1 MSVARASID
10 RALITWILMLIC
22 LLGGIWGFAT
32 IGRLEDPAF
41 TIKNAIIITQYPGAS
56 AEQVAREVSEPLES
70 EIQKMGEIDFIT
82 SSNKPGVSRIS
93 VNIES
98 TYDGTELPAIWTK
111 LRNRVEDAQRNLPP
125 EAGTPIVN
133 DTFGDVFGVFYAVT
147 APGFTDAEVHE
158 ISEFLRRE
166 LLAVEGVADV
176 AVAGLPAEAVYVDA
190 RTSIITNLGISAEA
204 IAGALSNTDSRTP
217 AGSVTQNGQDIRI
230 QAPEGS
236 DTVDEIANLTIG
248 VGGDVIDL
256 LDLATV
262 ERARVTDPTEII
274 RFQGEEAFTL
284 GVAGKAD
291 LNIVEVGKRVDVRLA
306 EIMRDVPAGVELHP
320 VYQQHVVVDEAS
332 NAFLVNLAMSVA
344 IVVIVLA
351 LFMGWRAAVV
361 VGATLLLTVV
371 GTIFLMA
378 IFGIEMERI
387 SLGALIIAMG
397 MLVDNA
403 IVVAEGMQ
411 GDMAQGKSA
420 RDAAEDVASKTQTP
434 LLGATVIGIMAFAGI
449 GLSPDATGE
458 FLFSLFAVIGISLL
472 LSWVLAITATPLL
485 AHYFFKVGSGE
496 GTDQYGGPLF
506 RAYRSVLS
514 AALTLRHLVIL
525 ALIGIT
531 VLCFIGFGQVKQ
543 QFFPDSNTPIF
554 YVHYKLPQGSSIHQ
568 VSEDM
573 GVLEEWLLER
583 DDVTSVATFI
593 GGGATRFM
601 LTYAPEE
608 ALPTYGH
615 LIIRTESLEQI
626 PPLRAD
632 LEAFGRGTLTA
643 GEFRTERLAFGP
655 GGGAPIAA
663 RFSGPDPVVLRD
675 LAEQAEAALRGA
687 SDQLMDLRTDWRERE
702 LVIVPDF
709 ADERAKAAG
718 VSRED
723 LAQSLQ
729 VGTDGSQVGYY
740 REGDRLI
747 PIIMR
752 SDSAQG
758 EGAAHLV
765 DLPVYSEAAGAYIPV
780 AQITDGF
787 HWEAQNT
794 FVVRRDRVPT
804 ITVLAGVPAGVNASG
819 VFNEIRGVIEEIP
832 LPEGYVLEWGGEYE
846 NSTEAQ
852 ASLGKQL
859 PLSLI
864 IMVLI
869 SVLLF
874 GKIRQPVIIWLL
886 VPMSVNGVAIGLL
899 GTGLPFSFTALLGL
913 LSLSGML
920 IKNGIVLVE
929 EIDLVRAEGVPFR
942 KAVLDASTSRLRPV
956 VLAAATT
963 ILGMIPLLSDA
974 FFASMAVTIMGGL
987 GFASILTLVAAP
999 VFYYSFFPRARRED
1013 AKRRKAE
1020 QKAAKAAKA
1029 AAA

>member
-1 MSVARASID
+1 MSIARASID
-10 RALITWILMLIC
+10 KALITWILMLAC

-32 IGRLEDPAF
+32 IGRLEDPSF

-56 AEQVAREVSEPLES
+56 AEQVAREVSEPIES

-82 SSNKPGVSRIS
+82 SSNKPGISRIS

-98 TYDGTELPAIWTK
+98 TFDGTELPAIWTK
-111 LRNRVEDAQRNLPP
+111 LRNRVTDAQRNLPP

-133 DTFGDVFGVFYAVT
+133 DNFGDVFGVFYAVT
-147 APGFTDAEVHE
+147 APGFSDAEVHG
-158 ISEFLRRE
+158 ISEYLRRE

-176 AVAGLPAEAVYVDA
+176 AVAGLPSEAIYVDA
-190 RTSIITNLGISAEA
+190 RTSIMNNLGIGPAAIGSALA
-204 IAGALSNTDSRTP
+204 NTDSRTTS
-217 AGSVTQNGQDIRI
+217 GSVSQNGQDIRI

-248 VGGDVIDL
+248 IGGDIIDL
-256 LDLATV
+256 LDLADVKRDRV
-262 ERARVTDPTEII
+262 EEPTEIV

-284 GVAGKAD
+284 GIAGKAD
-291 LNIVEVGKRVDVRLA
+291 LNIVDVGQRVDARLA
-306 EIMRDVPAGVELHP
+306 EIMRDVPAGVEMHP
-320 VYQQHVVVDEAS
+320 IYQQHVVVDEAS
-332 NAFLVNLAMSVA
+332 NAFLLNLAMSVA
-344 IVVIVLA
+344 IVFIVLA

-361 VGATLLLTVV
+361 VGVTLLLTVV
-371 GTIFLMA
+371 GTIFMMA

-411 GDMAQGKSA
+411 GDMAQGKNA
-420 RDAAEDVASKTQTP
+420 RDAAEDVAKKTQTP

-472 LSWVLAITATPLL
+472 LSWILAITATPLL
-485 AHYFFKVGSGE
+485 AHYFFKVGTGE
-496 GTDQYGGPLF
+496 GGDHYGGPLF
-506 RAYRSVLS
+506 RAYRKVLS
-514 AALTLRHLVIL
+514 AALNLRYLVIL
-525 ALIGIT
+525 GLVAIT
-531 VLCFIGFGQVKQ
+531 VLCYIGFGQVKQ
-543 QFFPDSNTPIF
+543 QFFPDSNTPLF
-554 YVHYKLPQGSSIHQ
+554 YVHYKLPQGASIHR

-573 GVLEEWLLER
+573 EALEDWLAER
-583 DDVTSVATFI
+583 EEVKSVATFI

-615 LIIRTESLEQI
+615 LIIRTDTLEQI
-626 PPLRAD
+626 PDLRAD
-632 LEAFGRGTLTA
+632 LETFGRSTLTS

-663 RFSGPDPVVLRD
+663 RLSGPDLVVLRS
-675 LAEQAEAALRGA
+675 LAEQAEKTLRGA
-687 SDQLMDLRTDWRERE
+687 SDQLQDLRTDWRERE
-702 LVIVPDF
+702 LVIVPRF

-718 VSRED
+718 VGRDD
-723 LAQSLQ
+723 LAQALQ
-729 VGTDGSQVGYY
+729 FGTDGLQVGYY
-740 REGDRLI
+740 REEDRLI

-752 SDSAQG
+752 SDSAEI
-758 EGAAHLV
+758 EGGAHLA
-765 DLPVYSEAAGAYIPV
+765 DLPVYSEAAATYIPV
-780 AQITDGF
+780 SQVMDGLG
-787 HWEAQNT
+787 WEAQNT
-794 FVVRRDRVPT
+794 FLVRRDRVPT
-804 ITVLAGVPAGVNASG
+804 ITLEADVPAGVNASA
-819 VFNEIRGVIEEIP
+819 VFNQIRGAIEAID
-832 LPEGYVLEWGGEYE
+832 LPEGYTLEWGGEYE
-846 NSTEAQ
+846 SSTEAQ
-852 ASLGKQL
+852 SSLGKQL

-874 GKIRQPVIIWLL
+874 GTIRQPLIIWLL
-886 VPMSVNGVAIGLL
+886 VPMSVNGVALGLL
-899 GTGLPFSFTALLGL
+899 ATDLPFSFTALLGL

-929 EIDLVRAEGVPFR
+929 EIDLVRADGVPFR
-942 KAVLDASTSRLRPV
+942 DAILDASTSRLRPV
-956 VLAAATT
+956 MLAAATT

-974 FFASMAVTIMGGL
+974 FFSSMAVTIMGGL
-987 GFASILTLVAAP
+987 GFASILTLIAAP
-999 VFYYSFFPRARRED
+999 VFYYSFFPTARKED
-1013 AKRRKAE
+1013 ALASKT
-1020 QKAAKAAKA
+1020 KA
-1029 AAA
+1029 AATA

>member
-1 MSVARASID
+1 MSIARASID
-10 RALITWILMLIC
+10 RALITWILMLGC

-41 TIKNAIIITQYPGAS
+41 TIKNAIIITQYPGAT
-56 AEQVAREVSEPLES
+56 AEQVAREVSEPIES

-98 TYDGTELPAIWTK
+98 TYDGSELPAIWTK
-111 LRNRVEDAQRNLPP
+111 LRNRVEDAQRSLPP

-133 DTFGDVFGVFYAVT
+133 DNFGDVYGVFYAVT
-147 APGFTDAEVHE
+147 APGFSDAEVHE
-158 ISEFLRRE
+158 ISDYLRRE
-166 LLAVEGVADV
+166 LLAVDGVADV
-176 AVAGLPAEAVYVDA
+176 AVAGLPEEAVYVDA
-190 RTSIITNLGISAEA
+190 RTSIITNLGIAPDA
-204 IAGALSNTDSRTP
+204 IAAALSTTDTRTE
-217 AGSVTQNGQDIRI
+217 AGSVTLSGQDVRI

-236 DTVDEIANLTIG
+236 DTVEEIANLTIG

-256 LDLATV
+256 LDLAEV
-262 ERARVTDPTEII
+262 SRSRVTEPSQII
-274 RFQGEEAFTL
+274 RFQGEDAFTL

-291 LNIVEVGKRVDVRLA
+291 LNIVDVGKRVDVRLS
-306 EIMRDVPAGVELHP
+306 EILRDIPAGVELHP
-320 VYQQHVVVDEAS
+320 IYQQHVVVDEAS
-332 NAFLVNLAMSVA
+332 NAFLLNLAMSVA

-361 VGATLLLTVV
+361 VGVTLLLTVV
-371 GTIFLMA
+371 GTVFLMSV
-378 IFGIEMERI
+378 FSIEMERI

-411 GDMAQGKSA
+411 GDMSQGKTA
-420 RDAAEDVASKTQTP
+420 RDAAEDVASKTQIP

-485 AHYFFKVGSGE
+485 AHYFFKVGTGE
-496 GTDQYGGPLF
+496 AGDQYGGPLF
-506 RAYRSVLS
+506 KAYRGILS
-514 AALTLRHLVIL
+514 LALKLRYLVIL

-531 VLCFIGFGQVKQ
+531 VVCYIGFGQVKQ
-543 QFFPDSNTPIF
+543 QFFPDSNTPLF
-554 YVHYKLPQGSSIHQ
+554 YVHYKLPQGASIHRA
-568 VSEDM
+568 SEDM
-573 GVLEEWLLER
+573 AVVEEWLKER
-583 DDVTSVATFI
+583 DDVVATSTFI

-608 ALPTYGH
+608 SLATYGH

-626 PPLRAD
+626 PELRAD
-632 LEAFGRGTLTA
+632 LEEFGRNTLSA

-663 RFSGPDPVVLRD
+663 RFSGPDPVVLRR
-675 LAEQAEAALRGA
+675 LAEEAEQVLIGA
-687 SDQLMDLRTDWRERE
+687 SDQLQDLRTDWRERE
-702 LVIVPDF
+702 FVILPRF

-718 VSRED
+718 VTRED
-723 LAQSLQ
+723 VAQSLQ
-729 VGTDGSQVGYY
+729 LGSEGISVGLY

-747 PIIMR
+747 PIILR
-752 SDSAQG
+752 TETATA
-758 EGAAHLV
+758 EGIAHLA
-765 DLPVYSEAAGAYIPV
+765 DLPVYSAAAQSYIPV
-780 AQITDGF
+780 TQVTDGF
-787 HWEAQNT
+787 GWEAQNT
-794 FVVRRDRVPT
+794 LLMRRDRVET
-804 ITVLAGVPAGVNASG
+804 ITVQAGVPAGVNASA
-819 VFNEIRGVIEEIP
+819 VFGEIRDVVEAID
-832 LPEGYVLEWGGEYE
+832 LPEGYKLEWGGEYE
-846 NSTEAQ
+846 NSTKAQ

-874 GKIRQPVIIWLL
+874 GTIRQPVIIWLL
-886 VPMSVNGVAIGLL
+886 VPMSVNGVALGLL

-929 EIDLVRAEGVPFR
+929 EIDLVRAEGVGFR
-942 KAVLDASTSRLRPV
+942 QAILDASTSRLRPV

-987 GFASILTLVAAP
+987 GFASILTLIAAP
-999 VFYYSFFPRARRED
+999 VFYYSFFPKERRAD
-1013 AKRRKAE
+1013 AKAT
-1020 QKAAKAAKA
+1020 A
-1029 AAA
+1029 

>member
-1 MSVARASID
+1 MSIARASID
-10 RALITWILMLIC
+10 KALITWILMLGC

-82 SSNKPGVSRIS
+82 SSNKPGISRIS

-111 LRNRVEDAQRNLPP
+111 LRNRVEDATRSLPP

-133 DTFGDVFGVFYAVT
+133 DTFGDVYGVFYAVT
-147 APGFTDAEVHE
+147 TPGFSDAETHE
-158 ISEFLRRE
+158 ISEYLRRE
-166 LLAVEGVADV
+166 LLAVDGVADV
-176 AVAGLPAEAVYVDA
+176 ALAGLPSEAIYVDA
-190 RTSIITNLGISAEA
+190 RTSIITNLGIGPDA
-204 IAGALSNTDSRTP
+204 IAAALSNTDSRTD
-217 AGSVTQNGQDIRI
+217 AGSVSQNGQDVRI

-262 ERARVTDPTEII
+262 ERSRVDEPTELI
-274 RFQGEEAFTL
+274 RFQGQEAFTL
-284 GVAGKAD
+284 GVSGKAS
-291 LNIVEVGKRVDVRLA
+291 LNIVDVGKRVDDRLA

-320 VYQQHVVVDEAS
+320 IYQQHVVVDEAS
-332 NAFLVNLAMSVA
+332 NAFLLNLAMSVA

-411 GDMAQGKSA
+411 GDMAQGKTA
-420 RDAAEDVASKTQTP
+420 RDAAEDVAKKTQVP

-472 LSWVLAITATPLL
+472 LSWILAITATPLL

-496 GTDQYGGPLF
+496 DSDHYGGPLF
-506 RAYRSVLS
+506 RAYRAVLN

-531 VLCFIGFGQVKQ
+531 VLCYIGFGQVKQ
-543 QFFPDSNTPIF
+543 QFFPDSNTPLF
-554 YVHYKLPQGSSIHQ
+554 YVHYKLPQGASIHTT
-568 VSEDM
+568 SDDM
-573 GVLEEWLLER
+573 AVLEDWLAER
-583 DDVTSVATFI
+583 DDVVSVATFI

-626 PPLRAD
+626 PELRAD
-632 LEAFGRGTLTA
+632 LEAFGRSTLTA

-655 GGGAPIAA
+655 GGGAPIEA
-663 RFSGPDPVVLRD
+663 RFSGPDAVVLRE
-675 LAEQAEAALRGA
+675 LAVEAQSRLIEA
-687 SDQLMDLRTDWRERE
+687 SDQLMDLRTNWRERE
-702 LVIVPDF
+702 LIIEPRF

-718 VSRED
+718 VSRDD
-723 LAQSLQ
+723 LAGALQ
-729 VGTDGSQVGYY
+729 FGTDGTQVGYY
-740 REGDRLI
+740 READRLI

-752 SDSAQG
+752 SDSASADG
-758 EGAAHLV
+758 GAHLA
-765 DLPVYSEAAGAYIPV
+765 DLPVYSDAAQAYIPV
-780 AQITDGF
+780 AQIIDGF
-787 HWEAQNT
+787 DWEAQNT

-804 ITVLAGVPAGVNASG
+804 ISVQAGVPAGVNAAA
-819 VFNEIRGVIEEIP
+819 VFTDIRAPIEAME
-832 LPEGYVLEWGGEYE
+832 LPEGYTLEWGGEYE
-846 NSTEAQ
+846 SSTEAQ
-852 ASLGKQL
+852 ASLGGQL

-874 GKIRQPVIIWLL
+874 GTIRQPVIIWLL
-886 VPMSVNGVAIGLL
+886 VPMSVNGVALGLL

-929 EIDLVRAEGVPFR
+929 EIDLVRADGVPFR

-999 VFYYSFFPRARRED
+999 VFYYSFFPKARKEDDRAR
-1013 AKRRKAE
+1013 
-1020 QKAAKAAKA
+1020 KAAKNAGTAPA
-1029 AAA
+1029 

>member
-1 MSVARASID
+1 MSIARASID
-10 RALITWILMLIC
+10 KALITWILMLAC

-41 TIKNAIIITQYPGAS
+41 TIKNAIIITSYPGAS
-56 AEQVAREVSEPLES
+56 AEQVAREVSEPIES

-82 SSNKPGVSRIS
+82 SSNKPGISRIS

-111 LRNRVEDAQRNLPP
+111 LRNRVEDATRSLPP

-133 DTFGDVFGVFYAVT
+133 DTFGDVYGVFYAVT
-147 APGFTDAEVHE
+147 APGFSDAEVHE

-166 LLAVEGVADV
+166 LLAVNGVADV
-176 AVAGLPAEAVYVDA
+176 AVAGLPSEAIYVNA
-190 RTSIITNLGISAEA
+190 RTSIITNLGIGPGA
-204 IAGALSNTDSRTP
+204 IGAALSNTDSRTQ
-217 AGSVTQNGQDIRI
+217 AGSVTQNGQDVRI
-230 QAPEGS
+230 QAPQGS

-262 ERARVTDPTEII
+262 ERARVTDPSEII
-274 RFQGEEAFTL
+274 RFNGQEAFTL
-284 GVAGKAD
+284 GVAGKAS
-291 LNIVEVGKRVDVRLA
+291 LNIVDVGASVDARLD
-306 EIMRDVPAGVELHP
+306 ELMRDVPAGVELHP
-320 VYQQHVVVDEAS
+320 IYQQHVVVDEAS
-332 NAFLVNLAMSVA
+332 NAFLLNLGMSVA

-371 GTIFLMA
+371 GTVFLMA

-420 RDAAEDVASKTQTP
+420 RDAAEDVAKKTQTP

-472 LSWVLAITATPLL
+472 LSWLLAITATPLL
-485 AHYFFKVGSGE
+485 GHYFFKVGSGE
-496 GTDQYGGPLF
+496 DGDHYGGPLF
-506 RAYRSVLS
+506 RAYRGMLS
-514 AALTLRHLVIL
+514 LALTLRHLVIL

-531 VLCFIGFGQVKQ
+531 VLCYIGFGQVKQ
-543 QFFPDSNTPIF
+543 AFFPDSNTPLF
-554 YVHYKLPQGSSIHQ
+554 YVHYKLPQGSSIHR

-573 GVLEEWLLER
+573 KVLESWLADR
-583 DDVTSVATFI
+583 DEVASVATFV

-608 ALPTYGH
+608 TLPTYGH
-615 LIIRTESLEQI
+615 LIIRTHALEEI
-626 PPLRAD
+626 PALRAD
-632 LEAFGRGTLTA
+632 LEAFGRATLTG

-663 RFSGPDPVVLRD
+663 RFSGPDPVVLRQ
-675 LAEQAEAALRGA
+675 LSERAQEVLLES
-687 SDQLMDLRTDWRERE
+687 SDQLQDLRADWRERE
-702 LVIVPDF
+702 LTIVPRF

-718 VSRED
+718 VSRDD
-723 LAQSLQ
+723 LALSLQ
-729 VGTDGSQVGYY
+729 FGTDGSQVGYY
-740 REGDRLI
+740 READRLI
-747 PIIMR
+747 PIIIR
-752 SDSAQG
+752 NDNAQSDSA
-758 EGAAHLV
+758 AHLA
-765 DLPVYSEAAGAYIPV
+765 DLPVYSEAAGTYLPV
-780 AQITDGF
+780 AQVIDGF
-787 HWEAQNT
+787 DWEAQNT
-794 FVVRRDRVPT
+794 YIVRRDRVPT
-804 ITVLAGVPAGVNASG
+804 ITVMAGVPAGVNASS
-819 VFNEIRGVIEEIP
+819 VFNEVRGAVEAIE
-832 LPEGYVLEWGGEYE
+832 LPEGYSLEWGGEFE
-846 NSTEAQ
+846 NSTKAQ

-859 PLSLI
+859 PLSFI
-864 IMVLI
+864 SMVLI

-874 GKIRQPVIIWLL
+874 GTIRQPVIIWLL
-886 VPMSVNGVAIGLL
+886 VPMSVNGVALGLL

-929 EIDLVRAEGVPFR
+929 EIDLVRADGVPFR
-942 KAVLDASTSRLRPV
+942 QAILDASTSRLRPV

-999 VFYYSFFPRARRED
+999 VFYYSFFPKE
-1013 AKRRKAE
+1013 RKADAAAR
-1020 QKAAKAAKA
+1020 KAAKAKA
-1029 AAA
+1029 

>member
-1 MSVARASID
+1 MSIARASID
-10 RALITWILMLIC
+10 KALITWILMLAC

-41 TIKNAIIITQYPGAS
+41 TIKNAIIFTQYPGAT
-56 AEQVAREVSEPLES
+56 AEQVAREVTEPIES

-111 LRNRVEDAQRNLPP
+111 LRNRVADSQRSLPP

-133 DTFGDVFGVFYAVT
+133 DNFGDVYGVFYAVT
-147 APGFTDAEVHE
+147 APGFSDAERHE
-158 ISEFLRRE
+158 IADYLRRE
-166 LLAVEGVADV
+166 LLAVDGVADV
-176 AVAGLPAEAVYVDA
+176 AVAGLPEEAVYVDA
-190 RTSIITNLGISAEA
+190 STSIITNLGIAPNA
-204 IAGALSNTDSRTP
+204 IAGALSNTDTRTE
-217 AGSVTQNGQDIRI
+217 AGSVTQGGQQIRI
-230 QAPEGS
+230 QAPEGTE
-236 DTVDEIANLTIG
+236 TVEEIANLTIG
-248 VGGDVIDL
+248 VGGEVIDM

-262 ERARVTDPTEII
+262 SRSRVTEPTEII
-274 RFQGEEAFTL
+274 RFQGQEAFTL
-284 GVAGKAD
+284 GVAGKAA
-291 LNIVEVGKRVDVRLA
+291 LNIVDVGKRVDVRLA

-332 NAFLVNLAMSVA
+332 NAFLLNLAMSVG
-344 IVVIVLA
+344 IVVLVLA

-411 GDMAQGKSA
+411 GDMAQGKTA
-420 RDAAEDVASKTQTP
+420 RDAAEDVAAKTQTP

-472 LSWVLAITATPLL
+472 LSWILAITATPLL
-485 AHYFFKVGSGE
+485 AHYFFKT
-496 GTDQYGGPLF
+496 GTGDAGDQYGGPLF
-506 RAYRSVLS
+506 RTYRAVLS
-514 AALTLRHLVIL
+514 AALRLRYLVIL

-531 VLCFIGFGQVKQ
+531 VVCYIGFGQVKQ
-543 QFFPDSNTPIF
+543 QFFPDSNTPLF
-554 YVHYKLPQGSSIHQ
+554 YVHYKLLQGASIHR
-568 VSEDM
+568 VSDDMAQLED
-573 GVLEEWLLER
+573 WLADR
-583 DDVTSVATFI
+583 DEVVSVSTFI

-615 LIIRTESLEQI
+615 LIIRTNTLEQI
-626 PPLRAD
+626 PDLRKD
-632 LEAFGRGTLTA
+632 LEAFGRSTLTS

-655 GGGAPIAA
+655 GGGSPIAA
-663 RFSGPDPVVLRD
+663 RFSGPDPVVLRR
-675 LAEQAEAALRGA
+675 LAQEATAVLTET
-687 SDQLMDLRTDWRERE
+687 SDQLQDLRTDWRERE
-702 LVIVPDF
+702 LVIVPRF

-723 LAQSLQ
+723 VAQSLQ
-729 VGTDGSQVGYY
+729 LGSEGIRVGVY
-740 REGDRLI
+740 RERDRLI
-747 PIIMR
+747 PIVLR
-752 SDSAQG
+752 TDSAAS
-758 EGAAHLV
+758 EGSAHLS
-765 DLPVYSEAAGAYIPV
+765 DLPVYSAAAKSYIPV
-780 AQITDGF
+780 SQITNGF
-787 HWEAQNT
+787 AWEAQNT
-794 FVVRRDRVPT
+794 LLMRRDRVET
-804 ITVLAGVPAGVNASG
+804 ITVQAGVPAGVNAAT
-819 VFNEIRGVIEEIP
+819 VFTQIRSAVEGIE
-832 LPEGYVLEWGGEYE
+832 LPEGYKMEWGGEYE

-864 IMVLI
+864 TMVLI

-886 VPMSVNGVAIGLL
+886 VPMSVNGVALGLL

-929 EIDLVRAEGVPFR
+929 EIDLVRAEGVGFR
-942 KAVLDASTSRLRPV
+942 KAILDASTSRLRPV

-987 GFASILTLVAAP
+987 GFASVLTLIAAP
-999 VFYYSFFPRARRED
+999 VFYYSFFPKERRAD
-1013 AKRRKAE
+1013 AKAN
-1020 QKAAKAAKA
+1020 A
-1029 AAA
+1029 

>member
-1 MSVARASID
+1 MSIARASID
-10 RALITWILMLIC
+10 RALITWILMLGC

-41 TIKNAIIITQYPGAS
+41 TIKNAIIITQYPGAT
-56 AEQVAREVSEPLES
+56 AEQVAREVSEPIES

-98 TYDGTELPAIWTK
+98 TYDGSELPAIWTK
-111 LRNRVEDAQRNLPP
+111 LRNRVEDAQRSLPP

-133 DTFGDVFGVFYAVT
+133 DNFGDVYGVFYAVT
-147 APGFTDAEVHE
+147 APGFSDAEVHE
-158 ISEFLRRE
+158 ISDYLRRE
-166 LLAVEGVADV
+166 LLAVDGVADV
-176 AVAGLPAEAVYVDA
+176 AVAGLPEEAVYVDA
-190 RTSIITNLGISAEA
+190 RTSIITNLGIAPDA
-204 IAGALSNTDSRTP
+204 IAAALSTTDTRTE
-217 AGSVTQNGQDIRI
+217 AGSVTLSGQDVRI

-236 DTVDEIANLTIG
+236 DTVEEIANLTIG

-256 LDLATV
+256 LDLAEV
-262 ERARVTDPTEII
+262 SRSRVTEPSQII
-274 RFQGEEAFTL
+274 RFQGEDAFTL

-291 LNIVEVGKRVDVRLA
+291 LNIVDVGKRVDVRLS
-306 EIMRDVPAGVELHP
+306 EILRDIPAGVELHP
-320 VYQQHVVVDEAS
+320 IYQQHVVVDEAS
-332 NAFLVNLAMSVA
+332 NAFLLNLAMSVA

-371 GTIFLMA
+371 GTVFLMSV
-378 IFGIEMERI
+378 FSIEMERI

-411 GDMAQGKSA
+411 GDMSQGKTA
-420 RDAAEDVASKTQTP
+420 RDAAEDVARKTQIP

-485 AHYFFKVGSGE
+485 AHYFFKVGTGE
-496 GTDQYGGPLF
+496 AGDQYGGPLF
-506 RAYRSVLS
+506 KAYRGILS
-514 AALTLRHLVIL
+514 LALKLRYLVIL

-531 VLCFIGFGQVKQ
+531 VVCYIGFGQVKQ
-543 QFFPDSNTPIF
+543 QFFPDSNTPLF
-554 YVHYKLPQGSSIHQ
+554 YVHYKLPQGASIHRA
-568 VSEDM
+568 SEDM
-573 GVLEEWLLER
+573 AVVEDWLKER
-583 DDVTSVATFI
+583 DDVVATSTFI

-608 ALPTYGH
+608 SLATYGH

-626 PPLRAD
+626 PELRAD
-632 LEAFGRGTLTA
+632 LEEFGRNTLSA

-663 RFSGPDPVVLRD
+663 RFSGPDPVVLRR
-675 LAEQAEAALRGA
+675 LAEEAEQVLIGA
-687 SDQLMDLRTDWRERE
+687 SDQLQDLRTDWRERE
-702 LVIVPDF
+702 FVILPRF

-718 VSRED
+718 VTRED
-723 LAQSLQ
+723 VAQSLQ
-729 VGTDGSQVGYY
+729 LGSEGISVGLY

-747 PIIMR
+747 PIILR
-752 SDSAQG
+752 TETATA
-758 EGAAHLV
+758 EGIAHLA
-765 DLPVYSEAAGAYIPV
+765 DLPVYSAAAQSYIPV
-780 AQITDGF
+780 TQVTDGF
-787 HWEAQNT
+787 GWEAQNT
-794 FVVRRDRVPT
+794 LLMRRDRVET
-804 ITVLAGVPAGVNASG
+804 ITVQAGVPAGVNASA
-819 VFNEIRGVIEEIP
+819 VFGEIRDVVEAID
-832 LPEGYVLEWGGEYE
+832 LPEGYKLEWGGEYE
-846 NSTEAQ
+846 NSTKAQ

-874 GKIRQPVIIWLL
+874 GTIRQPVIIWLL
-886 VPMSVNGVAIGLL
+886 VPMSVNGVALGLL

-929 EIDLVRAEGVPFR
+929 EIDLVRAEGVGFR
-942 KAVLDASTSRLRPV
+942 QAILDASTSRLRPV

-987 GFASILTLVAAP
+987 GFASILTLIAAP
-999 VFYYSFFPRARRED
+999 VFYYSFFPKERRAD
-1013 AKRRKAE
+1013 AKAT
-1020 QKAAKAAKA
+1020 A
-1029 AAA
+1029 

>member
-1 MSVARASID
+1 MSIARASID
-10 RALITWILMLIC
+10 RALITWILMLGC

-41 TIKNAIIITQYPGAS
+41 TIKNAIIITQYPGAT
-56 AEQVAREVSEPLES
+56 AEQVAREVSEPIES

-98 TYDGTELPAIWTK
+98 TYDGSELPAIWTK
-111 LRNRVEDAQRNLPP
+111 LRNRVEDAQRSLPP

-133 DTFGDVFGVFYAVT
+133 DNFGDVYGVFYAVT
-147 APGFTDAEVHE
+147 APGFSDAEVHE
-158 ISEFLRRE
+158 ISDYLRRE
-166 LLAVEGVADV
+166 LLAVDGVADV
-176 AVAGLPAEAVYVDA
+176 AVAGLPEEAVYVDA
-190 RTSIITNLGISAEA
+190 RTSIITNLGIAPDA
-204 IAGALSNTDSRTP
+204 IAAALSTTDTRTE
-217 AGSVTQNGQDIRI
+217 AGSVTLSGQDVRI

-236 DTVDEIANLTIG
+236 DTVEEIANLTIG

-256 LDLATV
+256 LDLAEV
-262 ERARVTDPTEII
+262 SRSRVTEPSQII
-274 RFQGEEAFTL
+274 RFQGEDAFTL

-291 LNIVEVGKRVDVRLA
+291 LNIVDVGKRVDVRLS
-306 EIMRDVPAGVELHP
+306 EILRDIPAGVELHP
-320 VYQQHVVVDEAS
+320 IYQQHVVVDEAS
-332 NAFLVNLAMSVA
+332 NAFLLNLAMSVA

-361 VGATLLLTVV
+361 VGVTLLLTVV
-371 GTIFLMA
+371 GTVFLMSV
-378 IFGIEMERI
+378 FSIEMERI

-411 GDMAQGKSA
+411 GDMSQGKTA
-420 RDAAEDVASKTQTP
+420 RDAAEDVASKTQIP

-485 AHYFFKVGSGE
+485 AHYFFKVGTGE
-496 GTDQYGGPLF
+496 AGDQYGGPLF
-506 RAYRSVLS
+506 KAYRGILS
-514 AALTLRHLVIL
+514 LALKLRYLVIL

-531 VLCFIGFGQVKQ
+531 VVCYIGFGQVKQ
-543 QFFPDSNTPIF
+543 QFFPDSNTPLF
-554 YVHYKLPQGSSIHQ
+554 YVHYKLPQGASIHRA
-568 VSEDM
+568 SEDM
-573 GVLEEWLLER
+573 AVVEEWLKER
-583 DDVTSVATFI
+583 DDVVATSTFI

-608 ALPTYGH
+608 SLATYGH

-626 PPLRAD
+626 PELRAD
-632 LEAFGRGTLTA
+632 LEEFGRNTLSA

-663 RFSGPDPVVLRD
+663 RFSGPDPVVLRR
-675 LAEQAEAALRGA
+675 LAEEAEQVLIGA
-687 SDQLMDLRTDWRERE
+687 SDQLQDLRTDWRERE
-702 LVIVPDF
+702 FVILPRF

-718 VSRED
+718 VTRED
-723 LAQSLQ
+723 VAQSLQ
-729 VGTDGSQVGYY
+729 LGSEGISVGLY

-747 PIIMR
+747 PIILR
-752 SDSAQG
+752 TETATA
-758 EGAAHLV
+758 EGIAHLA
-765 DLPVYSEAAGAYIPV
+765 DLPVYSAAAQSYIPV
-780 AQITDGF
+780 AQVTDGF
-787 HWEAQNT
+787 GWEAQNT
-794 FVVRRDRVPT
+794 LLMRRDRVET
-804 ITVLAGVPAGVNASG
+804 ITVQAGVPAGVNASA
-819 VFNEIRGVIEEIP
+819 VFGEIRDVVEAID
-832 LPEGYVLEWGGEYE
+832 LPEGYKLEWGGEYE
-846 NSTEAQ
+846 NSTKAQ

-874 GKIRQPVIIWLL
+874 GTIRQPVIIWLL
-886 VPMSVNGVAIGLL
+886 VPMSVNGVALGLL

-929 EIDLVRAEGVPFR
+929 EIDLVRAEGVGFR
-942 KAVLDASTSRLRPV
+942 QAILDASTSRLRPV

-987 GFASILTLVAAP
+987 GFASILTLIAAP
-999 VFYYSFFPRARRED
+999 VFYYSFFPKERRAD
-1013 AKRRKAE
+1013 AKAT
-1020 QKAAKAAKA
+1020 A
-1029 AAA
+1029 

>member
-1 MSVARASID
+1 MSIARASID
-10 RALITWILMLIC
+10 KALITWLLMLIC

-56 AEQVAREVSEPLES
+56 AEQVAREVSEPIES

-98 TYDGTELPAIWTK
+98 TFDGTELPAIWTK
-111 LRNRVEDAQRNLPP
+111 LRNRVQDAQRSLPA

-133 DTFGDVFGVFYAVT
+133 DNFGDVYGVFYAVT
-147 APGFTDAEVHE
+147 APGFTDAETHE
-158 ISEFLRRE
+158 IAEFLRRE
-166 LLAVEGVADV
+166 LLAVDGVADV
-176 AVAGLPAEAVYVDA
+176 ALAGLPTEAIYVDA
-190 RTSIITNLGISAEA
+190 NPAIFSNLGIAPT
-204 IAGALSNTDSRTP
+204 ALATALANTDTRTP
-217 AGSVTQNGQDIRI
+217 AGSIVQNGQDIRI
-230 QAPEGS
+230 QAPAGDAS
-236 DTVDEIANLTIG
+236 VDEIARLTIG
-248 VGGDVIDL
+248 VGGEVIDL
-256 LDLATV
+256 LDIAKVTRGRV
-262 ERARVTDPTEII
+262 ETPTEII
-274 RFQGEEAFTL
+274 RFQGQEAFTL
-284 GVAGKAD
+284 GVSGKAD
-291 LNIVEVGKRVDVRLA
+291 LNIVEIGQRVDARLA
-306 EIMRDVPAGVELHP
+306 EIMRDIPAGVELQP
-320 VYQQHVVVDEAS
+320 IYQQHVVVDEAS

-371 GTIFLMA
+371 GTIFVMA

-420 RDAAEDVASKTQTP
+420 RDAAEDVAAKTQTP

-472 LSWVLAITATPLL
+472 LSWILAITATPLL
-485 AHYFFKVGSGE
+485 AHYFFKVGTGDA
-496 GTDQYGGPLF
+496 GDQYGGPLF
-506 RAYRSVLS
+506 RAYRATLNL
-514 AALTLRHLVIL
+514 ALRLRWLVI
-525 ALIGIT
+525 AGLIGLT
-531 VLCFIGFGQVKQ
+531 VVCYIGFGQVKQ
-543 QFFPDSNTPIF
+543 QFFPDSNTPLF
-554 YVHYKLPQGSSIHQ
+554 YVHYKLPQGASIHRTA
-568 VSEDM
+568 EDM
-573 GVLEEWLLER
+573 KLLEDWLADR
-583 DDVTSVATFI
+583 DDVVSVATFV

-626 PPLRAD
+626 PPLRSD
-632 LEAFGRGTLTA
+632 LEAFGRNTLTA

-655 GGGAPIAA
+655 GGGAPIEA
-663 RFSGPDPVVLRD
+663 RFSGPDPVVLRE
-675 LAEQAEAALRGA
+675 LAEKAMAELHAG
-687 SDQLMDLRTDWRERE
+687 SDQLLDLRTDWRERE
-702 LVIVPDF
+702 LVIKPIF

-718 VSRED
+718 VTRED
-723 LAQSLQ
+723 LANSLLL
-729 VGTDGSQVGYY
+729 GSDGLQAGVY

-747 PIIMR
+747 PIILR
-752 SDSAQG
+752 TDVAAQ
-758 EGAAHLV
+758 EGGAYLA
-765 DLPVYSEAAGAYIPV
+765 DQPVYSSAAQAYIPV
-780 AQITDGF
+780 LQLIDGYD
-787 HWEAQNT
+787 WEAQNT
-794 FVVRRDRVPT
+794 LLRRRDRVPT
-804 ITVLAGVPAGVNASG
+804 IAVQAGVAAGVNASA
-819 VFNEIRGVIEEIP
+819 VFNEIRAGIEAID
-832 LPEGYVLEWGGEYE
+832 LPEGYTLEWGGEYE
-846 NSTEAQ
+846 SSTEAQ
-852 ASLGKQL
+852 AALGKQL

-874 GKIRQPVIIWLL
+874 GQIRQPVVIWLL
-886 VPMSVNGVAIGLL
+886 VPMSVNGVALGLL

-929 EIDLVRAEGVPFR
+929 EIDLVRAEGVGFR
-942 KAVLDASTSRLRPV
+942 TAVLDASTSRLRPV

-987 GFASILTLVAAP
+987 GFASVLTLIAAP
-999 VFYYSFFPRARRED
+999 VLYFSFFPKA
-1013 AKRRKAE
+1013 RKADAAATA
-1020 QKAAKAAKA
+1020 AAKA
-1029 AAA
+1029 

>member
-1 MSVARASID
+1 MSIARASID
-10 RALITWILMLIC
+10 KALITWLLMLTC
-22 LLGGIWGFAT
+22 LLGGVWGFAT

-41 TIKNAIIITQYPGAS
+41 TLKNAIIITQYPGAS
-56 AEQVAREVSEPLES
+56 AEQVAREVSEPIES

-82 SSNKPGVSRIS
+82 SSNKPGVSRVS
-93 VNIES
+93 VNIDM
-98 TYDGTELPAIWTK
+98 TYDGDELPAIWNK
-111 LRNRVEDAQRNLPP
+111 LRNRVADAQRNLPP

-158 ISEFLRRE
+158 ISEYLRRE

-176 AVAGLPAEAVYVDA
+176 AVAGLPSEAVYVDA
-190 RTSIITNLGISAEA
+190 RTSIITNLGIGPQA
-204 IAGALSNTDSRTP
+204 IAGALSNTDSRTQ
-217 AGSVTQNGQDIRI
+217 AGSVTRNGQDVRI

-248 VGGDVIDL
+248 IGGEVIDL

-262 ERARVTDPTEII
+262 TRSRVDEPTEII
-274 RFQGEEAFTL
+274 RFQGQDAFTL

-291 LNIVEVGKRVDVRLA
+291 LNIVEVGKRVDARLD
-306 EIMRDVPAGVELHP
+306 EILHDVPAGVELHP
-320 VYQQHVVVDEAS
+320 IYQQHVVVDEAS
-332 NAFLVNLAMSVA
+332 NAFLWNLAMSVA

-351 LFMGWRAAVV
+351 LFMGWRASIV

-371 GTIFLMA
+371 GTVFLMA

-411 GDMAQGKSA
+411 GDMARGKSA
-420 RDAAEDVASKTQTP
+420 GDAAQDVASKTQVP

-485 AHYFFKVGSGE
+485 AHYLFKVGTQGE
-496 GTDQYGGPLF
+496 GDLYGGPLF
-506 RAYRSVLS
+506 RAYRATLS

-525 ALIGIT
+525 GLIGVT
-531 VLCFIGFGQVKQ
+531 AACYIGFGQVKQ
-543 QFFPDSNTPIF
+543 QFFPDSNTPLF
-554 YVHYKLPQGSSIHQ
+554 YVHYKLPQGASINQ
-568 VSEDM
+568 VSDDMAALED
-573 GVLEEWLLER
+573 WLGAR
-583 DDVTSVATFI
+583 DDVASVTTFI

-615 LIIRTESLEQI
+615 LIIRTDTLDQI
-626 PPLRAD
+626 PPLRAE
-632 LEAFGRGTLTA
+632 LEAFGRATLTS

-655 GGGAPIAA
+655 GGGAPIAV

-675 LAEQAEAALRGA
+675 LAEQAETALIGA
-687 SDQLMDLRTDWRERE
+687 SDQLQDLRTDWRERE
-702 LVIVPDF
+702 LVIVPRF

-718 VSRED
+718 VGRDD
-723 LAQSLQ
+723 LAQALQ
-729 VGTDGSQVGYY
+729 LGTDGMQVGYY
-740 REGDRLI
+740 READRLI
-747 PIIMR
+747 PIIVR
-752 SDSAQG
+752 AGDARVQSG
-758 EGAAHLV
+758 THLS
-765 DLPVYSEAAGAYIPV
+765 DLPVYSDAAGAYLPV
-780 AQITDGF
+780 AQIVDGF
-787 HWEAQNT
+787 EWEAQNT
-794 FVVRRDRVPT
+794 FLVRRDRVPT
-804 ITVLAGVPAGVNASG
+804 ITVMAGVPAGVNAAT
-819 VFNEIRGVIEEIP
+819 VFTQIRPTVEAIA
-832 LPEGYVLEWGGEYE
+832 LPEGYKMEWGGEYE
-846 NSTEAQ
+846 NSTDAQ

-874 GKIRQPVIIWLL
+874 GTIRQPVIIWLL

-942 KAVLDASTSRLRPV
+942 QAVLDASTSRLRPV

-987 GFASILTLVAAP
+987 GFASILTLIAAP
-999 VFYYSFFPRARRED
+999 VFYYSFFPKARKED
-1013 AKRRKAE
+1013 AAARKA
-1020 QKAAKAAKA
+1020 ARA
-1029 AAA
+1029 

>member
-1 MSVARASID
+1 MSIARASID
-10 RALITWILMLIC
+10 RALITWILMLGC

-41 TIKNAIIITQYPGAS
+41 TIKNAIIITQYPGAT
-56 AEQVAREVSEPLES
+56 AEQVAREVSEPIES

-98 TYDGTELPAIWTK
+98 TYDGSELPAIWTK
-111 LRNRVEDAQRNLPP
+111 LRNRVEDAQRSLPP

-133 DTFGDVFGVFYAVT
+133 DNFGDVYGVFYAVT
-147 APGFTDAEVHE
+147 APGFSDAEVHE
-158 ISEFLRRE
+158 ISDYLRRE
-166 LLAVEGVADV
+166 LLAVDGVADV
-176 AVAGLPAEAVYVDA
+176 AVAGLPEEAVYVDA
-190 RTSIITNLGISAEA
+190 RTSIITNLGIAPDA
-204 IAGALSNTDSRTP
+204 IAAALSTTDTRTE
-217 AGSVTQNGQDIRI
+217 AGSVTLSGQDVRI

-236 DTVDEIANLTIG
+236 DTVEEIANLTIG

-256 LDLATV
+256 LDLAEV
-262 ERARVTDPTEII
+262 SRSRVTEPSQII
-274 RFQGEEAFTL
+274 RFQGEDAFTL

-291 LNIVEVGKRVDVRLA
+291 LNIVDVGKRVDVRLS
-306 EIMRDVPAGVELHP
+306 EILRDIPAGVELHP
-320 VYQQHVVVDEAS
+320 IYQQHVVVDEAS
-332 NAFLVNLAMSVA
+332 NAFLLNLAMSVA

-361 VGATLLLTVV
+361 VGVTLLLTVV
-371 GTIFLMA
+371 GTVFLMSV
-378 IFGIEMERI
+378 FSIEMERI

-411 GDMAQGKSA
+411 GDMSQGKTA
-420 RDAAEDVASKTQTP
+420 RDAAEDVASKTQIP

-485 AHYFFKVGSGE
+485 AHYFFKVGTGE
-496 GTDQYGGPLF
+496 AGDQYGGPLF
-506 RAYRSVLS
+506 KAYRGILS
-514 AALTLRHLVIL
+514 LALKLRYLVIL

-531 VLCFIGFGQVKQ
+531 VVCYIGFGQVKQ
-543 QFFPDSNTPIF
+543 QFFPDSNTPLF
-554 YVHYKLPQGSSIHQ
+554 YVHYKLPQGASIHRA
-568 VSEDM
+568 SEDM
-573 GVLEEWLLER
+573 AVVEDWLKER
-583 DDVTSVATFI
+583 DDVVATSTFI

-608 ALPTYGH
+608 SLATYGH

-626 PPLRAD
+626 PELRAD
-632 LEAFGRGTLTA
+632 LEEFGRNTLSA

-663 RFSGPDPVVLRD
+663 RFSGPDPVVLRR
-675 LAEQAEAALRGA
+675 LAEEAEQVLIGA
-687 SDQLMDLRTDWRERE
+687 SDQLQDLRTDWRERE
-702 LVIVPDF
+702 FVILPRF

-718 VSRED
+718 VTRED
-723 LAQSLQ
+723 VAQSLQ
-729 VGTDGSQVGYY
+729 LGSEGISVGLY

-747 PIIMR
+747 PIILR
-752 SDSAQG
+752 TETATA
-758 EGAAHLV
+758 EGIAHLA
-765 DLPVYSEAAGAYIPV
+765 DLPVYSAAAQSYIPV
-780 AQITDGF
+780 TQVTDGF
-787 HWEAQNT
+787 GWEAQNT
-794 FVVRRDRVPT
+794 LLMRRDRVET
-804 ITVLAGVPAGVNASG
+804 ITVQAGVPAGVNASA
-819 VFNEIRGVIEEIP
+819 VFGEIRDVVEAID
-832 LPEGYVLEWGGEYE
+832 LPEGYKLEWGGEYE
-846 NSTEAQ
+846 NSTKAQ

-874 GKIRQPVIIWLL
+874 GTIRQPVIIWLL
-886 VPMSVNGVAIGLL
+886 VPMSVNGVALGLL

-929 EIDLVRAEGVPFR
+929 EIDLVRAEGVGFR
-942 KAVLDASTSRLRPV
+942 QAILDASTSRLRPV

-987 GFASILTLVAAP
+987 GFASILTLIAAP
-999 VFYYSFFPRARRED
+999 VFYYSFFPKERRAD
-1013 AKRRKAE
+1013 AKAT
-1020 QKAAKAAKA
+1020 A
-1029 AAA
+1029 